1 MKVENIESSKG
12 NKIANQFVITD
23 DKQNEYFQSYNS
35 MIVKKDYES
44 DQVKIYLDQK
54 YWNYS
59 NTTGKYRNIFLGETI
74 TETKKKIKSGEYI
87 LTDLNKQKARNMNK
101 KVDKLGKM
109 IDDWNNYLDKL
120 KQEEEQSLAIFY
132 DYDLEPL
139 PNDLV
144 DMVNEKNKREK

>member
-1 MKVENIESSKG
+1 MKKM
-12 NKIANQFVITD
+12 K
-23 DKQNEYFQSYNS
+23 
-35 MIVKKDYES
+35 
-44 DQVKIYLDQK
+44 
-54 YWNYS
+54 
-59 NTTGKYRNIFLGETI
+59 
-74 TETKKKIKSGEYI
+74 
-87 LTDLNKQKARNMNK
+87 KARTMNK

-144 DMVNEKNKREK
+144 DMVNEKTKGKNKNE

>member
-1 MKVENIESSKG
+1 MK
-12 NKIANQFVITD
+12 
-23 DKQNEYFQSYNS
+23 
-35 MIVKKDYES
+35 
-44 DQVKIYLDQK
+44 
-54 YWNYS
+54 
-59 NTTGKYRNIFLGETI
+59 
-74 TETKKKIKSGEYI
+74 
-87 LTDLNKQKARNMNK
+87 KARTMNK

-120 KQEEEQSLAIFY
+120 KKEEEQSLAIFY